1 MTHSSPRTC
10 GKSRR
15 QISQAIESVKVEHGA
30 TGIIHR
36 KPRRENRRGLA
47 LLPVNN
53 SERPIR
59 GGIFI
64 ASDNRPTLSFCF
76 SAPKAFGAEKQK
88 EYSVRGGGAI
98 NIPPLRGLRPRP
110 RACYQVKI
118 FNDSDTQKRKS
129 QAQRHTR

>member
-36 KPRRENRRGLA
+36 KLRRENRRGLA

-64 ASDNRPTLSFCF
+64 GVKRQSSLFFLFFRRR
-76 SAPKAFGAEKQK
+76 GAVSIPGVE
-88 EYSVRGGGAI
+88 RGGALTTGPIRSLQKPRRRKNKKNNMWVFVAI
-98 NIPPLRGLRPRP
+98 KRP
-110 RACYQVKI
+110 
-118 FNDSDTQKRKS
+118 SLT
-129 QAQRHTR
+129 